1 MEVFMGTIQPFAFN
15 FAPNGWALCNGQ
27 TLSIAQ
33 YNALFALLGTYY
45 GGNGTTNF
53 QLPNLQG
60 RVPMAQGNGLGLT
73 PRIIGQVAGTESV
86 TATIANMPNHTH
98 AMTGLSANTALSL
111 AVPASN
117 PATVPTATNSYIG
130 ASGGG
135 PGSANIYSDAQ
146 GATPVPLK
154 GVTTTVTGDIS
165 STGGSQPLGIMNPF
179 LVLNFSVALNG
190 LFPSRN

>member
-1 MEVFMGTIQPFAFN
+1 MEVFMGTIQPFAFQ
-15 FAPNGWALCNGQ
+15 FAPRDWAWCNGQ
-27 TLSIAQ
+27 ILAISQ

-45 GGNGTTNF
+45 GGNGQTNF
-53 QLPNLQG
+53 ALPNLQG
-60 RVPMAQGNGLGLT
+60 RMPMSQGSGLGLT
-73 PRIIGQVAGTESV
+73 PRTIGEVAGVESV

-98 AMTGLSANTALSL
+98 AMTGLTANSALQL

-117 PATVPTATNSYIG
+117 PATTPSATNAYLG

-135 PGSANIYSDAQ
+135 PGSANIYSDGQ

-154 GVTTTVTGDIS
+154 GLTTTVTGDIS
-165 STGGSQPLGIMNPF
+165 PAGGSQPMGVMNPF

-190 LFPSRN
+190 IFPSRN

>member
-15 FAPNGWALCNGQ
+15 FAPSGWALCNGQ
-27 TLSIAQ
+27 ILAISQ

-53 QLPNLQG
+53 ALPNLQG
-60 RVPMAQGNGLGLT
+60 RFPMAQGTGLGLT
-73 PRIIGQVAGTESV
+73 PRTIGEVSGTENV

-98 AMTGLSANTALSL
+98 AMTGLTANTALQL

-117 PATVPTATNSYIG
+117 PATLPTATNCYIG

-154 GVTTTVTGDIS
+154 GVSTTVTGDIS
-165 STGGSQPLGIMNPF
+165 PVGGSTPMGIMNPY